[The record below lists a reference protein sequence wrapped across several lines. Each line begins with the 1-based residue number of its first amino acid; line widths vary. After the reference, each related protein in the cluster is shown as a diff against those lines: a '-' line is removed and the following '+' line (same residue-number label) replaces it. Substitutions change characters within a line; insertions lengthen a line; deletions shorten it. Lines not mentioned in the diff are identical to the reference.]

1 VICVVHQQTIF
12 LKCYGLSDTNP
23 ARGNWWGMEFYNATI
38 RIATEGSTKINE
50 SNSIFENVDIMYA
63 GVDPAGQAVPAIRAS
78 PSVPF
83 LINVNIKHCA
93 LDGTN
98 FTDVMSSTVVNK
110 SLFTNNRGWC
120 LFEYCIRPAVALKFV
135 V

>member
-1 VICVVHQQTIF
+1 
-12 LKCYGLSDTNP
+12 
-23 ARGNWWGMEFYNATI
+23 MEFYNATI

-110 SLFTNNRGWC
+110 SLFTNNRG
-120 LFEYCIRPAVALKFV
+120 
-135 V
+135 